1 MGKID
6 LNKTEI
12 IAISVAG
19 SVLLILLIL
28 FFSNTDKLSFY
39 QIGDYINSGNEKF
52 EDGKF
57 DEAKIK
63 YVGALNIDSTSSGAL
78 YNNANADY
86 RIGKYEMADK
96 TLKKAINS
104 TLKTTTSEEEKT
116 LVSSMYHNKGNAG
129 MKRLTPLDS
138 IIMTNE
144 MIEKAEAAG
153 QDVNQVK
160 QQFYQSLQ
168 ENLKTVQSPIK
179 DYKESLKSAPEN
191 DSTRF
196 NLAMAQDYEKKVA
209 NILQNMTPPSNG
221 GQNNNDDKKDD
232 KKDDQQ
238 QQQQQQQEEKKDEQQ
253 QQNKDQMSKDNAEQ
267 ILKALEQQE
276 QDQQKKRKV
285 EAQDSRF
292 QTDKD
297 W

>member
-19 SVLLILLIL
+19 SILLILLIL

-52 EDGKF
+52 EDKKF

-104 TLKTTTSEEEKT
+104 TLKTTTSEEEKA
-116 LVSSMYHNKGNAG
+116 LVSSMYHNKGNSG

-138 IIMTNE
+138 IVMTNE

-153 QDVNQVK
+153 QDINQVK

-179 DYKESLKSAPEN
+179 DYKESLKSAPDN

-209 NILQNMTPPSNG
+209 AILQNMTPPSNG
-221 GQNNNDDKKDD
+221 GQNNNDDKKDE

-253 QQNKDQMSKDNAEQ
+253 QQDKNQMSKDNAEQ